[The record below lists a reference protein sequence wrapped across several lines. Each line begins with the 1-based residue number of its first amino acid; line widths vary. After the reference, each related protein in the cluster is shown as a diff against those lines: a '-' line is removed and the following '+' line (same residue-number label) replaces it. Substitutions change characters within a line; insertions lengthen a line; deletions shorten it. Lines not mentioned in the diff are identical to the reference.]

1 MPKGIKYGGR
11 KKGTPNKYTASV
23 KAAFKEAFD
32 LMQENPGV
40 NLFEW
45 AQANPTDF
53 YRLCSKLIPT
63 TTEHTGAEGKPIE
76 IKPVT
81 NFDSMP
87 ISDLEAIDAII
98 TRSTKLE

>member
-11 KKGTPNKYTASV
+11 KKGTPNKYT
-23 KAAFKEAFD
+23 
-32 LMQENPGV
+32 
-40 NLFEW
+40 EW

-81 NFDSMP
+81 NFDALP